1 MLQIVAIVG
10 GITMLGAALM
20 AFVQDDIKR
29 VLAYSTISQLAYMIV
44 GMSMGP
50 AGRTGAF
57 FHLFTHAFFK
67 ALLFLGS
74 GAVIHAVH
82 SNNMSEM
89 GGLRKRLPITFWT
102 FLIGSLALSG
112 VPPLA
117 GFWSKDELLVVADH
131 GGHDLLF
138 AVLLVTALLTAF
150 YMTRAVLMT
159 FFGEYRGHGQP
170 HEAPRSMTGVLVALA
185 GVTVFVGLLGA
196 PQLGAVF
203 GQWVFF
209 EELEEALFVPW
220 IALVSTA
227 AAIAGI
233 ARWVRPVPAVPRSR
247 PAARPGPRVH
257 APVEQVLPRRH
268 LLEGDRAPDPG
279 RRVGRG
285 LLDNQHVLDAVVN
298 GAAALTRAFS
308 RVVNWFDRTV
318 IDGAVN
324 GAANIAGFTGGLLR
338 YIQSG
343 NVQRYAAF
351 LFAGVVVLAIIFT
364 RV

>member
-1 MLQIVAIVG
+1 M
-10 GITMLGAALM
+10 
-20 AFVQDDIKR
+20 
-29 VLAYSTISQLAYMIV
+29 LAYSTISQLAYMIA

-89 GGLRKRLPITFWT
+89 GGLRRHLPITFWT

-117 GFWSKDELLVVADH
+117 GFWSKDELLVVAEH
-131 GGHDLLF
+131 EGHPVLF
-138 AVLLVTALLTAF
+138 VVLLVTALLTAF

-159 FFGEYRGHGQP
+159 FYGEYRGHGEP

-185 GVTVFVGLLGA
+185 SVTVVRGPRSGRRSSGRCSGSGSTSRSSRRPCSCRGSPSCPRSPRAGGIIIGYALYRDYQERDPLRSLG
-196 PQLGAVF
+196 GAY
-203 GQWVFF
+203 
-209 EELEEALFVPW
+209 
-220 IALVSTA
+220 ALVSNKFYLDD
-227 AAIAGI
+227 IYWKGI
-233 ARWVRPVPAVPRSR
+233 VRPIRDDVSAGVYWND
-247 PAARPGPRVH
+247 
-257 APVEQVLPRRH
+257 RH
-268 LLEGDRAPDPG
+268 IIDG
-279 RRVGRG
+279 
-285 LLDNQHVLDAVVN
+285 VVN
-298 GAAALTRAFS
+298 GAAAFTKTFAS
-308 RVVNWFDRTV
+308 GVSWFDLKV

-324 GAANIAGFTGGLLR
+324 GLANIAGFTGGLLR

-343 NVQRYAAF
+343 NVQRYAVF

-364 RV
+364 RI